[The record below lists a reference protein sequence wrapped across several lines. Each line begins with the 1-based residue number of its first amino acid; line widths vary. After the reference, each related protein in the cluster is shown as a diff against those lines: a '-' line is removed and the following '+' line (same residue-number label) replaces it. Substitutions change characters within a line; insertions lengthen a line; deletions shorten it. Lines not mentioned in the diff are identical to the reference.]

1 MQAIIFDIDGT
12 LLDSFDTDGEMFAD
26 AIRAVLGN
34 VRIRE
39 AWGMYEHVTDNGI
52 LADVARDND
61 LDLTPAIARAIEKN
75 HLERLTHH
83 VDTHGPFTE
92 IPGARDYVS
101 GLMRRSDVCIAY
113 ATGAWRTSAMLKL
126 TSAGFPLSGIPLATS
141 DDHHERAHIMRHAL
155 SQLPQ
160 PVKSITY
167 YGDGEW
173 DMTATSRLGW
183 NFVPVGAKLGG
194 LTRFESKVTDL

>member
-12 LLDSFDTDGEMFAD
+12 LLDSFDSDAEMFSE
-26 AIRAVLGN
+26 AIRSVLGN

-39 AWGMYEHVTDNGI
+39 QWGMYEHVTDNGI
-52 LADVARDND
+52 LADVARDNAIEM
-61 LDLTPAIARAIEKN
+61 TPAIARAIEAD
-75 HLERLTHH
+75 HLQRLTNH
-83 VDTHGPFTE
+83 VATRGAFKE
-92 IPGARDYVS
+92 IPGARDYVAA
-101 GLMRRSDVCIAY
+101 LKQRPDVSIAY
-113 ATGAWRTSAMLKL
+113 ATGAWRSSALLKL
-126 TSAGFPLSGIPLATS
+126 TSAGFPLEGIPLATS

-155 SQLPQ
+155 SQLPR

-173 DMTATSRLGW
+173 DVAATSRLGW

-194 LTRFESKVTDL
+194 LTRFELQRG

>member
-12 LLDSFDTDGEMFAD
+12 LLDSFDTDAEMFTHS
-26 AIRAVLGN
+26 IRHVLGD

-39 AWGMYEHVTDNGI
+39 KWGMYEHVTDNGI
-52 LADVARDND
+52 LAGIAQDNG
-61 LDLTPAIARAIEKN
+61 LTMTPAIARAIEDD
-75 HLERLTHH
+75 HLARLTHH
-83 VDTHGPFTE
+83 VETRGPFRE
-92 IPGARDYVS
+92 IPGARNYVS
-101 GLMRRSDVCIAY
+101 GLMQRSDVCIAY
-113 ATGAWRTSAMLKL
+113 ATGAWRTSALLKL
-126 TSAGFPLSGIPLATS
+126 TSAGFPLQGIPLATS
-141 DDHHERAHIMRHAL
+141 DDHHERAYIMRHAL

-173 DMTATSRLGW
+173 DRTATSHLGW

-194 LTRFESKVTDL
+194 LTRFGQ